1 MAGWFYL
8 KQLPNFTDPRN
19 FKRKEYGVNIQI
31 TGRKFE
37 IDEELKG
44 YIDRKLGGL
53 EKYLPRG
60 HKNQGMS
67 VEIFKDPSGKEDN
80 RYKIVVVLRV
90 QGPDL
95 VAETATINPHS
106 AVDIAEQKLK
116 IQIRKYK
123 DKTKPRHIGVKNL
136 IDKIKSR

>member
-1 MAGWFYL
+1 MIKIHL
-8 KQLPNFTDPRN
+8 
-19 FKRKEYGVNIQI
+19 

-37 IDEELKG
+37 IDDELRA

-53 EKYLPRG
+53 DKYLPRG
-60 HKNQGMS
+60 HRNQGMS
-67 VEIFKDPSGKEDN
+67 VEIFRDPSGKEDN
-80 RYKIVVVLRV
+80 RYKIVAILRV

-123 DKTKPRHIGVKNL
+123 DKAKPRRVSVKNI
-136 IDKIKSR
+136 IDKIRSR

>member
-1 MAGWFYL
+1 MI
-8 KQLPNFTDPRN
+8 
-19 FKRKEYGVNIQI
+19 NIQL

-37 IDEELKG
+37 IDDELKA

-53 EKYLPRG
+53 DKYLPRG
-60 HKNQGMS
+60 HKNQGMT
-67 VEIFKDPSGKEDN
+67 VEIFRDPSGKEDN
-80 RYKIVVVLRV
+80 RYKIVAVLRV

-106 AVDIAEQKLK
+106 AVDIVEQKLK

-123 DKTKPRHIGVKNL
+123 DKAKPHRVSVKNF
-136 IDKIKSR
+136 IGKIRSR

>member
-1 MAGWFYL
+1 MI
-8 KQLPNFTDPRN
+8 KIQL
-19 FKRKEYGVNIQI
+19 

-37 IDEELKG
+37 IDDELKG
-44 YIDRKLGGL
+44 YIEKKLGRL
-53 EKYLPRG
+53 DKYLPRG
-60 HKNQGMS
+60 HNNQGMS
-67 VEIFKDPSGKEDN
+67 VEIFRDPSGKEDN
-80 RYKIVVVLRV
+80 RYKIVVILRV

-123 DKTKPRHIGVKNL
+123 QKNKPRRIGLKNL
-136 IDKIKSR
+136 TDRFKSR

>member
-1 MAGWFYL
+1 MIDIHL
-8 KQLPNFTDPRN
+8 
-19 FKRKEYGVNIQI
+19 

-37 IDEELKG
+37 IDEELKS

-53 EKYLPRG
+53 DKYLPKG
-60 HKNQGMS
+60 HRNQGMT

-80 RYKIVVVLRV
+80 RYKIVAVLRV

-106 AVDIAEQKLK
+106 AVDIVEQKLK

-123 DKTKPRHIGVKNL
+123 DKSMPKRIGVKHF
-136 IDKIKSR
+136 IDKFKSR

>member
-1 MAGWFYL
+1 M
-8 KQLPNFTDPRN
+8 
-19 FKRKEYGVNIQI
+19 NIQI

-44 YIDRKLGGL
+44 YIERKLGGL
-53 EKYLPRG
+53 EKYLPNG

-123 DKTKPRHIGVKNL
+123 DKVKPRRNGIKNIL
-136 IDKIKSR
+136 NNLKSR